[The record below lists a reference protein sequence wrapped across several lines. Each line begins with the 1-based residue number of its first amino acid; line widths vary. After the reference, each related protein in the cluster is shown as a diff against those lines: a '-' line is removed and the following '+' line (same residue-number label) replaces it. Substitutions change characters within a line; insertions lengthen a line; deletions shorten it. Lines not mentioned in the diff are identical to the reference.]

1 MTIIL
6 TCNYRKI
13 VNDVRKIC
21 IKKKKNNLES
31 GNTPIYKYKIYIY
44 QIYFHRTFLN
54 FIHRIIILIEKKNIV
69 INNK

>member
-31 GNTPIYKYKIYIY
+31 GNTPIYK
-44 QIYFHRTFLN
+44 IYFHRIFLN
-54 FIHRIIILIEKKNIV
+54 FIHRIIILIEKKYCDKQQI
-69 INNK
+69 I